1 MQLVKNADVFSS
13 NGHRIGTLDRVVLD
27 PQSKDVTHIVVEK
40 GILFTTNK
48 LIPIQSVN
56 LQNDEERIV
65 LKQTEEELEDLP
77 HYNEAAYIA
86 LDPTDYPYDNIN
98 AVYWYPP
105 VPIQW
110 QSMADPMWHP
120 IANPPLIDNTEVIP
134 EGTVALKE
142 GAEVM
147 SQDGKHI
154 GNVELIIIDS
164 DEHISHIVVGEGIFL
179 KQKKVVPAHWIKNV
193 DTDKV
198 ELTVWSDL
206 FDQLPDYESEAQTLK
221 GK

>member
-1 MQLVKNADVFSS
+1 MQLIKNADVFSS
-13 NGHRIGTLDRVVLD
+13 AGERVGTLDRVVLD
-27 PQSKDVTHIVVEK
+27 PESKDVTHIVVEK

-48 LIPIQSVN
+48 VIPIEYVD
-56 LQNDEERIV
+56 LQNDERIV
-65 LKQTEEELEDLP
+65 LKQTEEELEKLP
-77 HYNEAAYIA
+77 AYNEAAYVA
-86 LDPTDYPYDNIN
+86 LDPTDYPYDNLT

-105 VPIQW
+105 LPVQW
-110 QSMADPMWHP
+110 QSL
-120 IANPPLIDNTEVIP
+120 ANPIWYPASKPPILNAETIP

-142 GAEVM
+142 GAEVI

-154 GNVELIIIDS
+154 GNVELVIIDS
-164 DEHISHIVVGEGIFL
+164 DQHISHVVVGEGIFL
-179 KQKKVVPAHWIKNV
+179 KKKKVVPAHWIKNV

-221 GK
+221 GR